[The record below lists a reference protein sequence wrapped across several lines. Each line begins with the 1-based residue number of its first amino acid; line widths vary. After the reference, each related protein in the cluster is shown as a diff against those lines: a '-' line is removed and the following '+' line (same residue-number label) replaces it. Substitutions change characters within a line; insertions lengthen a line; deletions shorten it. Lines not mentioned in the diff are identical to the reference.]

1 MKDPTWKR
9 RLTGIAVAGPLSL
22 VLSMALAPGD
32 SQAGIFRDVLVSTGL
47 SKPPEPTAADKA
59 RGFPRHGFACCN
71 LHYSKDWINDGNY
84 AELPMISAGTPIEVV
99 TYGKDRA
106 YVNIEGKPM
115 RLGHEYGRDQESLD
129 QWVSKIVVAEDPRP
143 RIKSYPKDVQDAIY
157 EGKLVIGMTREQ
169 VITAIGYPLT
179 SENVALDQPVW
190 RMWRSTH
197 GEYDL
202 NFRSDGRLGSVTG
215 DGDTTVLMLYH
226 PPQQ

>member
-1 MKDPTWKR
+1 
-9 RLTGIAVAGPLSL
+9 
-22 VLSMALAPGD
+22 
-32 SQAGIFRDVLVSTGL
+32 
-47 SKPPEPTAADKA
+47 
-59 RGFPRHGFACCN
+59 
-71 LHYSKDWINDGNY
+71 
-84 AELPMISAGTPIEVV
+84 
-99 TYGKDRA
+99 
-106 YVNIEGKPM
+106 M